1 MLSSWFGVGAAR
13 ARRLRRLPWV
23 AVIFIVSPAWAASPV
38 LTLDEALRQAVAH
51 APMLAARRAQTSAA
65 QQESARAGAL
75 PDPQLTVGIDNL
87 AIQGPGAF
95 TAGSDSMTMRTV
107 GLTQALP
114 SASKRQ
120 AERAM
125 GAANVELAATQE
137 TGTALGIR
145 QQVAGAWIGAWGAE
159 HERAMLVALQSA
171 WAQDEAVANARLR
184 GGSGSAADV
193 LAARMEA
200 LDLANRIDTVTAQE
214 AQARAQLR
222 RWLGDAADQ
231 PLSDAPDFTAMP
243 SDETALL
250 ARLDQQAPLL
260 GWAAR
265 ERAAEAALAEARAD
279 KHPQWSLGAS
289 YGSRVRGLSDMVSLQ
304 VGVSLPLFT
313 RNRQDRGISARAAE
327 LDAVQAEHEDARRQ
341 QAEAVQAAW
350 AQWQAL
356 GRQVRRHRDVL
367 LPLAS
372 DRSALALAAYRG
384 GGDIQPLLQARR
396 DELSHHAD
404 YARMQA
410 DYGRAWA
417 ALAYLLPEGD
427 TP

>member
-1 MLSSWFGVGAAR
+1 MCSACFGAGAKR
-13 ARRLRRLPWV
+13 ARRWRWLLV
-23 AVIFIVSPAWAASPV
+23 AAALFIVSPAWAASPP
-38 LTLDEALRQAVAH
+38 LTLDEALRKAVAR
-51 APMLAARRAQTSAA
+51 APLLAARRAQTRAA
-65 QQESARAGAL
+65 EQESARAGAL
-75 PDPQLTVGIDNL
+75 PDPQLSVGIDNL
-87 AIQGPGAF
+87 AIQGSGAF
-95 TAGSDSMTMRTV
+95 TAGGDSMTMRTI

-114 SASKRQ
+114 SAGKRQ
-120 AERAM
+120 AERAL
-125 GAANVELAATQE
+125 GAANAQLAAAQE
-137 TGTALGIR
+137 AGTALSVR
-145 QQVAGAWIGAWGAE
+145 QQVAAAWIGAWGAE
-159 HERAMLVALQSA
+159 HERAMLEALQSA
-171 WAQDEAVANARLR
+171 WAQDEAVAKARLR

-200 LDLANRIDTVTAQE
+200 LDLANRIDAVTAQA
-214 AQARAQLR
+214 AQARAQLT
-222 RWLGDAADQ
+222 RWLGSPAEQA
-231 PLSDAPDFTAMP
+231 LGEAPDFAVIP
-243 SDETALL
+243 ADETALL

-260 GWAAR
+260 GWPAH

-279 KHPQWSLGAS
+279 KQPQWSLGAS

-341 QAEAVQAAW
+341 QAETVQAAW

-356 GRQVRRHRDVL
+356 GRQVQRHREVL
-367 LPLAS
+367 LPLAR
-372 DRSALALAAYRG
+372 DRSTLALAAYRG
-384 GGDIQPLLQARR
+384 GGEIQPLLQARR
-396 DELSHHAD
+396 DELAHHAD

-417 ALAYLLPEGD
+417 ALAYLLPDGD

>member
-1 MLSSWFGVGAAR
+1 MFSSSFGAGATCARR
-13 ARRLRRLPWV
+13 ARWLPW
-23 AVIFIVSPAWAASPV
+23 AAALFMASSAWAASPV
-38 LTLDEALRQAVAH
+38 LTLDDALRQAVER

-87 AIQGPGAF
+87 AIQGAGAF
-95 TAGSDSMTMRTV
+95 TAGGDSMTMRTV

-114 SASKRQ
+114 SASKRR
-120 AERAM
+120 AERAI
-125 GAANVELAATQE
+125 GAANVDLAAAQE
-137 TGTALGIR
+137 TGTALVVR
-145 QQVAGAWIGAWGAE
+145 QQVADAWISAWGAG

-171 WAQDEAVANARLR
+171 WAQDETVAKARLR
-184 GGSGSAADV
+184 GGTGSAADV
-193 LAARMEA
+193 LAARMEM
-200 LDLANRIDTVTAQE
+200 LDLANRIDAATAQE
-214 AQARAQLR
+214 AQARAQLT
-222 RWLGDAADQ
+222 RWLGTAADQ
-231 PLSDAPDFTAMP
+231 PLGEAPDFAALP
-243 SDETALL
+243 ADETALL
-250 ARLDQQAPLL
+250 AALDRQAPLL
-260 GWAAR
+260 GWPAR
-265 ERAAEAALAEARAD
+265 ERVAEAALAEARAD
-279 KHPQWSLGAS
+279 KHPQWLLGAS
-289 YGSRVRGLSDMVSLQ
+289 YGSRARGLSDMVSLQ

-341 QAEAVQAAW
+341 QAEAVRAAW
-350 AQWQAL
+350 AQWQSLA
-356 GRQVRRHRDVL
+356 RQVQRHREVL

-372 DRSALALAAYRG
+372 DRSSLALAAYRG
-384 GGDIQPLLQARR
+384 GADIQPLLQARR